1 MRRRN
6 LIGLLLLLALGAIR
20 HLSASAGLDVPREKL
35 HIYLLAGQSNMAG
48 RGAVAEQDKLV
59 HPRVFML
66 NRENKWLPAHEPMH
80 FDKPAYVGVGPG
92 LAFGKAMAEADPNAI
107 IGLVPCAVGG
117 SPISTWKHQ
126 AYHKQTKSH
135 PYDDALKRGRIALQ
149 KGVLKGILWHQGE
162 GDSNVQDGPL
172 YEQRLTELISN
183 FRRELETPD
192 LSFVAGMPADAY
204 VARVPAAR
212 FVIDAIKAVAAADKN
227 VYWVSA
233 QGLACKADRVHFNAD
248 SARLLGR
255 RYAEAV
261 VKRKNITDPEPR
273 TTEEQENRDNA
284 PQGNSD
290 NRKKR

>member
-1 MRRRN
+1 MTRRN
-6 LIGLLLLLALGAIR
+6 LIGLLLFVALGATR
-20 HLSASAGLDVPREKL
+20 PLSALAELNVPREKL
-35 HIYLLAGQSNMAG
+35 HVYLLAGQSNMAG
-48 RGAVAEQDKLV
+48 RGRVAEQDRKI
-59 HPRVFML
+59 HPRVFVL
-66 NRENKWLPAHEPMH
+66 NRENEWVPAQEPLH

-117 SPISTWKHQ
+117 SPISTWRHQ

-135 PYDDALKRGRIALQ
+135 PYDDALKRGCIAMQ

-162 GDSNVQDGPL
+162 GDSNAQNGPL

-183 FRRELETPD
+183 LRRELETPN
-192 LSFVAGMPADAY
+192 LLFVAAMPADAF
-204 VARVPAAR
+204 VARVPAAH
-212 FVIDAIKAVAAADKN
+212 FVIDAIKAVAAADEN

-233 QGLACKADRVHFNAD
+233 QGLDCKADRVHFNAD

-261 VKRKNITDPEPR
+261 VQRKNITAPEPR
-273 TTEEQENRDNA
+273 PAQEQNA
-284 PQGNSD
+284 AQANSD
-290 NRKKR
+290 NRKER